1 LPPRVVPDQGYTGLC
16 AACLRAAVISH
27 GSRRRAASGSSSRHR
42 RTSDESLMRR
52 LARHALRRLCTG
64 SAARSAWWVWSIRL
78 ARAPPSRPGPEEAR
92 ARRTRLSHMDLPAH
106 RRTPRGPQES
116 KEVVAHTM
124 LPYELKVTAACQ
136 THRTPE
142 ARCDLAPLYRWLAGW
157 PPLGNAAT
165 SEISGGETLGYT
177 APPMMVHGEHRN
189 MGEVEQERAHARWRA
204 CSGHQ

>member
-1 LPPRVVPDQGYTGLC
+1 
-16 AACLRAAVISH
+16 
-27 GSRRRAASGSSSRHR
+27 
-42 RTSDESLMRR
+42 
-52 LARHALRRLCTG
+52 
-64 SAARSAWWVWSIRL
+64 
-78 ARAPPSRPGPEEAR
+78 
-92 ARRTRLSHMDLPAH
+92 MDLPAH
-106 RRTPRGPQES
+106 RRTPRGPRES

-142 ARCDLAPLYRWLAGW
+142 ARYDLAPLHRWLAGW

-177 APPMMVHGEHRN
+177 APPMMVHGKHRN
-189 MGEVEQERAHARWRA
+189 MGEVEQERAHARWRS

>member
-1 LPPRVVPDQGYTGLC
+1 
-16 AACLRAAVISH
+16 
-27 GSRRRAASGSSSRHR
+27 
-42 RTSDESLMRR
+42 
-52 LARHALRRLCTG
+52 
-64 SAARSAWWVWSIRL
+64 
-78 ARAPPSRPGPEEAR
+78 
-92 ARRTRLSHMDLPAH
+92 MDLPAH

-136 THRTPE
+136 TRWTPG
-142 ARCDLAPLYRWLAGW
+142 ARCDLAPLHRWLAGW

-165 SEISGGETLGYT
+165 SEISSGQRSRIDT
-177 APPMMVHGEHRN
+177 APPIMVHGEQRN

>member
-1 LPPRVVPDQGYTGLC
+1 MPPRGVPVRGYLGLC

-64 SAARSAWWVWSIRL
+64 SAARSAWWVWSICL
-78 ARAPPSRPGPEEAR
+78 ARAPPGRPGSDEAR

-106 RRTPRGPQES
+106 RRTPRGPRES

-124 LPYELKVTAACQ
+124 PPYELEVPAACQ
-136 THRTPE
+136 TRWTPE
-142 ARCDLAPLYRWLAGW
+142 ARCDLAPLHRWLAGW
-157 PPLGNAAT
+157 PPLGNAAA
-165 SEISGGETLGYT
+165 SEISGGERSRIRRT
-177 APPMMVHGEHRN
+177 AHDGELT
-189 MGEVEQERAHARWRA
+189 VPRAGR
-204 CSGHQ
+204 G